1 MHHTKLIAGLS
12 NSLSSQMM
20 VFSTPIRDFILAQPL
35 LKHCPGSTT
44 EKREKN
50 ELAQVHVVTP

>member
-35 LKHCPGSTT
+35 LNHCP

-50 ELAQVHVVTP
+50 ELAQVNVVTP